1 MYGEGI
7 SYIAELLD
15 LCVDHDIVMKSG
27 AWFSYNGEKI
37 GQGKEAAKNTIKSNP
52 ELLEELKTK
61 LMEKTAAEKA

>member
-1 MYGEGI
+1 M
-7 SYIAELLD
+7 
-15 LCVDHDIVMKSG
+15 DHDIVMKSG